1 MRIHRNPS
9 VLYLTALIFFIL
21 LNSGCQRRDEP
32 APVPPAASQ
41 PQSTSPLPAVV
52 KSSAKILFKEDLS
65 PVVVEEQANALTH
78 WREFR
83 EKKPVLLVFSAKV
96 IRPIPEPLKAEVDQ
110 LLVSG
115 TPEELN
121 CRIARPAP
129 DRLLAADMGVAT
141 ALRQGYFSRVI
152 WVAPLEEGA
161 VLLPLAQFKENY
173 RQVAG
178 GWGDEI
184 DSFREIEDGTF
195 TGTLAGIPVDVV
207 TMAQLPKIVEPMI
220 VHIDAGFFA
229 STYSNQ
235 VKTPLYTTMKAHFE
249 KIATRSYHP
258 LLVTVSHD
266 NLDYEA
272 PLAMRFLGSEISA
285 FVANPALLVQPAA
298 TMKLRGEMM
307 YLDSFFQPEMIEQ
320 KARELVQRDAA
331 NADNH
336 YSLYR
341 ALRQAKKLDQGMA
354 SLEKAIA
361 LDPVYAD
368 EYIELVNHAAEN
380 KQGEAALAMLDSAI
394 RALPDNPLVKLRK
407 AQLFIELGRGKE
419 AVVILHDLKRLPW
432 SDIYYPR
439 IRQDIDALLT
449 LAQKKN

>member
-1 MRIHRNPS
+1 MKTYRNAY
-9 VLYLTALIFFIL
+9 VLYMSALIFFLL
-21 LNSGCQRRDEP
+21 LNSGCQRRDESST
-32 APVPPAASQ
+32 APPVASP
-41 PQSTSPLPAVV
+41 PQSTSPSPAAVISPKKV
-52 KSSAKILFKEDLS
+52 LFKENLS
-65 PVVVEEQANALTH
+65 PVIVEEQANALTH

-83 EKKPVLLVFSAKV
+83 EQKPVLLVFSAKV
-96 IRPIPEPLKAEVDQ
+96 IRPIPEPLKGEVDQ
-110 LLVSG
+110 LIVSG
-115 TPEELN
+115 APEELN
-121 CRIARPAP
+121 RRIGRPAP
-129 DRLLAADMGVAT
+129 DRLLAADMGVAA
-141 ALRQGYFSRVI
+141 ALRQGYFSRII

-184 DSFREIEDGTF
+184 DSFREVGEGTF

-207 TMAQLPKIVEPMI
+207 TIAQLPKIVEPMI

-249 KIATRSYHP
+249 KIAARSYHP
-258 LLVTVSHD
+258 LQVTVSHD
-266 NLDYEA
+266 NLDYEI
-272 PLAMRFLGSEISA
+272 PLAMRFLGNEISA
-285 FVANPALLVQPAA
+285 FVANPTLLVHAAA

-320 KARELVQRDAA
+320 KARELVQREGS

-341 ALRQAKKLDQGMA
+341 ALRQAKKLDQGLA
-354 SLEKAIA
+354 SLEQAIA

-368 EYIELVNHAAEN
+368 EYIELVNHAAEK

-394 RALPDNPLVKLRK
+394 RALPGNPLVKLRK
-407 AQLFIELGRGKE
+407 AQLLIDLGRGQE
-419 AVVILHDLKRLPW
+419 AGVILRDLKRLPW

-439 IRQDIDALLT
+439 IQQNIDTLLT
-449 LAQKKN
+449 LAQKKS

>member
-1 MRIHRNPS
+1 MKTHRYTS
-9 VLYLTALIFFIL
+9 LLCLSALVFLFL
-21 LNSGCQRRDEP
+21 HSGCQRRDESS
-32 APVPPAASQ
+32 PVPPVASST
-41 PQSTSPLPAVV
+41 QSTSPSPAVA
-52 KSSAKILFKEDLS
+52 KSSAKVLFKENLS
-65 PVVVEEQANALTH
+65 PVVVEEQANALTR

-83 EKKPVLLVFSAKV
+83 EQKPALLVFSAKV
-96 IRPIPEPLKAEVDQ
+96 IRPIPASLKAEVDQ

-115 TPEELN
+115 TAEELN
-121 CRIARPAP
+121 RRIARPAP
-129 DRLLAADMGVAT
+129 DRLLAADMGVAA
-141 ALRQGYFSRVI
+141 ALHQGYFSRII

-161 VLLPLAQFKENY
+161 VLLPLGQFKENY

-184 DSFREIEDGTF
+184 DSFREVGEGTF

-207 TMAQLPKIVEPMI
+207 TIAQLPKIVEPMI

-235 VKTPLYTTMKAHFE
+235 VKTPLYTTMKEHFE
-249 KIATRSYHP
+249 KIAARGYHP
-258 LLVTVSHD
+258 LQVTVSHD
-266 NLDYEA
+266 NLDYEI
-272 PLAMRFLGSEISA
+272 PLTLRFLGNEISA
-285 FVANPALLVQPAA
+285 FVANPALLVQAA
-298 TMKLRGEMM
+298 AIMQLRGEMM

-320 KARELVQRDAA
+320 KARELVQREAE

-341 ALRQAKKLDQGMA
+341 ALRQAKKLDQGLA
-354 SLEKAIA
+354 SLEQAIA

-368 EYIELVNHAAEN
+368 EYIELVNHAAEK

-394 RALPDNPLVKLRK
+394 RALPGNPLVKLRK
-407 AQLFIELGRGKE
+407 AQLLIALGRGRE
-419 AVVILHDLKRLPW
+419 AVVILRDLKGLAW
-432 SDIYYPR
+432 SDIYYPE
-439 IRQDIDALLT
+439 IQQDIDALLT